1 MGIFSIKY
9 QNEPNISNIKIN
21 KDTREHLHVLLQTTR
36 VLFSALT
43 KQAAGTTPQRTSL
56 LTHQEHS
63 SREYSCG
70 HCKFQVQVGK
80 TKQKQTSGTLEL
92 EAALQKQLSVSEIL

>member
-1 MGIFSIKY
+1 MKM
-9 QNEPNISNIKIN
+9 N
-21 KDTREHLHVLLQTTR
+21 KDTREHMHVLLQTTR
-36 VLFSALT
+36 VLLSALT
-43 KQAAGTTPQRTSL
+43 KQVTGATPQRTSL

-70 HCKFQVQVGK
+70 HCKLHVHVGK
-80 TKQKQTSGTLEL
+80 TKQNQTSRTLKL